1 MDKSLLTLA
10 RVRTVPSF
18 LDWINNNL
26 AISAHPAKTPLKDI
40 WWIGFDL
47 IINVSDHIDHKLHAK
62 IADQGVPVYWFP
74 MGESFGMPLE
84 NIFGALSVLWH
95 AEANN
100 LRVFLHCMAG
110 RNRSV
115 MVADCYYYVRQG
127 RHRPDN
133 DSDVLYGRSKSNKL
147 LLNVND
153 NQLPGIYRMEL
164 FLEKIKE
171 LLQNPEIAEEAY
183 VDWLMKETFG
193 Y

>member
-1 MDKSLLTLA
+1 M
-10 RVRTVPSF
+10 PSF

-26 AISAHPAKTPLKDI
+26 AIYAHPAKTPLKDI

-84 NIFGALSVLWH
+84 NIFGAVSVLWH

-100 LRVFLHCMAG
+100 HRVFLHCMAG

-127 RHRPDN
+127 RHRPYN
-133 DSDVLYGRSKSNKL
+133 DSINTIKSAGKIPARNKS
-147 LLNVND
+147 
-153 NQLPGIYRMEL
+153 
-164 FLEKIKE
+164 
-171 LLQNPEIAEEAY
+171 
-183 VDWLMKETFG
+183 LMATFFPMFICCAIIP
-193 Y
+193 

>member
-26 AISAHPAKTPLKDI
+26 AIYAHPAKTPLKDI

-84 NIFGALSVLWH
+84 NIFGAVSVLWH

-100 LRVFLHCMAG
+100 HRVFLH
-110 RNRSV
+110 
-115 MVADCYYYVRQG
+115 
-127 RHRPDN
+127 
-133 DSDVLYGRSKSNKL
+133 SNL
-147 LLNVND
+147 RIQRATLN
-153 NQLPGIYRMEL
+153 PCEL
-164 FLEKIKE
+164 FMYSQDILEIKHK
-171 LLQNPEIAEEAY
+171 PI
-183 VDWLMKETFG
+183 
-193 Y
+193 